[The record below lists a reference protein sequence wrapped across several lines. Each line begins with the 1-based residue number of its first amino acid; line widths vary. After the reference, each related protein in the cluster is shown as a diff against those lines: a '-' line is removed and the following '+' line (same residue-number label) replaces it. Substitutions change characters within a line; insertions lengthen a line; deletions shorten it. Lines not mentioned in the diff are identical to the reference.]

1 MTIHSFDLRRSI
13 FTASTASFHF
23 HQSDFGCG
31 AMRRTACIVIVE
43 APETRRPLNTFWNAA
58 RRALKGRTP
67 PCVQN
72 VPSSDATSA
81 LTIQSDRSAV

>member
-1 MTIHSFDLRRSI
+1 MIHSLDWLRSI
-13 FTASTASFHF
+13 FSAITASFHF

-43 APETRRPLNTFWNAA
+43 APETRRPLKTFWHVA
-58 RRALKGRTP
+58 RRTLSGRTP
-67 PCVQN
+67 RCVQN

-81 LTIQSDRSAV
+81 WTIQSDRSAA

>member
-1 MTIHSFDLRRSI
+1 MIHSFDLQRSI
-13 FTASTASFHF
+13 FSAMTDSFHF

-43 APETRRPLNTFWNAA
+43 APETRRPLNTFWHAA
-58 RRALKGRTP
+58 RRALNGRTP
-67 PCVQN
+67 WCVQN

-81 LTIQSDRSAV
+81 WTTQSFRSAV